1 MRQLLLSFISI
12 LIGVHCDAA
21 PSENADTVV
30 ETPQSTS
37 RTAFTSPA
45 SGASFDASNLSAYMA
60 QPQTTKKTAATTSP
74 KKQTLL
80 SLASS
85 ILPQQPTLATRLFP
99 TNTFERSGRQVTLF
113 NASPDCTCDFCVTN
127 YPRLQQLEQL
137 EALDLALPSDT
148 KIPAPTP
155 EDQRRLYQYGLDRYV
170 EAKPGRPDINN
181 NLKTTPIKY
190 TEQLAQKYTEQ
201 LTQKRKE
208 AVRQKLSRGAL
219 AARESFKKRGAST
232 ESHLI
237 DIKKRQRDEESAP
250 QTLDYLTDEHL
261 NTLLDRGRFED
272 YAQRAEKSH
281 SPASSPNIDSR
292 LFNSY
297 EDAERHIHRV
307 GQLVSPT
314 HSIETTSTRQRSPAT
329 SKPSRSD
336 FVDVS
341 EFNGTHQIPDT
352 MTAEEISKL
361 FSQ

>member
-1 MRQLLLSFISI
+1 MRPLLFSFISI

-21 PSENADTVV
+21 PSESSSTVV
-30 ETPQSTS
+30 ETPQPTS
-37 RTAFTSPA
+37 RTAFTA
-45 SGASFDASNLSAYMA
+45 LLSGASFDAASLSAYLA
-60 QPQTTKKTAATTSP
+60 QPQTTKKTATTTRP

-99 TNTFERSGRQVTLF
+99 TNSFEGSGRPVTLF
-113 NASPDCTCDFCVTN
+113 DASPDCRCDVCVTN

-137 EALDLALPSDT
+137 KPLDLALPSDS
-148 KIPAPTP
+148 KIPAPIP
-155 EDQRRLYQYGLDRYV
+155 EDQRRLSQYGLDRYV

-181 NLKTTPIKY
+181 NLNTTPIKY
-190 TEQLAQKYTEQ
+190 TEQLAQKYTKQ

-208 AVRQKLSRGAL
+208 SVRQKLSRGAL
-219 AARESFKKRGAST
+219 AARESFQKRSAST
-232 ESHLI
+232 ENHLI
-237 DIKKRQRDEESAP
+237 DIKKRQRGEEPAP
-250 QTLDYLTDEHL
+250 QTLDYLTDAHL

-281 SPASSPNIDSR
+281 NPSSNANTDRR

-314 HSIETTSTRQRSPAT
+314 RSIETTSTREKSPAT

-341 EFNGTHQIPDT
+341 EFNGSHLIPDT
-352 MTAEEISKL
+352 MTAEEITKL